1 MFKLKPSFLPKLHIE
16 IERWK
21 YLESMD
27 VYISSYGRFKDKN
40 GEFLSVG
47 ARNNYLV
54 FRGESVHRL
63 VLSTFKPIP
72 GWAGLTVDH
81 LNHNT
86 RDNRVSNLEWV
97 TLAENTRR
105 ARKDEN
111 DNTKTML
118 QKTEE
123 KIKAAEEI
131 KAAEMKAT
139 TANDGIYVVLNGVKL
154 PIDAAC
160 QLMKSDKSLSA
171 DKINTLIKNIKENA
185 KRDYAYGNWKIRG
198 MEAGIPNN

>member
-1 MFKLKPSFLPKLHIE
+1 MKIKIVLPKIHIE

-21 YLESMD
+21 YLKSMD
-27 VYISSYGRFKDKN
+27 VYISSHGRFKDKN
-40 GEFLSVG
+40 GALLSVG
-47 ARNNYLV
+47 AKNNYLV
-54 FRGESVHRL
+54 FRGEYIHRL
-63 VLSTFKPIP
+63 VLSTFKPVP

-97 TLAENTRR
+97 TLTENTRR

-111 DNTKTML
+111 DNSKTML

-123 KIKAAEEI
+123 KIKITEE
-131 KAAEMKAT
+131 KT
-139 TANDGIYVVLNGVKL
+139 TITNNGIFVVLNGVKL
-154 PIDAAC
+154 PIDSAG
-160 QLMKSDKSLSA
+160 QLMKSDKSLNT
-171 DKINTLIKNIKENA
+171 DKINTIIKNIKENA

-198 MEAGIPNN
+198 MEAGIPNG

>member
-1 MFKLKPSFLPKLHIE
+1 MKIKSFLPKLHIE
-16 IERWK
+16 IERWR

-27 VYISSYGRFKDKN
+27 VYISSYGRFKDRN
-40 GEFLSVG
+40 GELLPVG
-47 ARNNYLV
+47 AKNNYLI

-63 VLSTFKPIP
+63 VLSTFKPVP
-72 GWAGLTVDH
+72 GWEGLTVDH

-86 RDNRVSNLEWV
+86 RDNRISNLEWV
-97 TLAENTRR
+97 TLTENMRR
-105 ARKDEN
+105 ARKDEK

-123 KIKAAEEI
+123 KIKVAEEI
-131 KAAEMKAT
+131 KITEEKT
-139 TANDGIYVVLNGVKL
+139 TTINNNIFVILNGVKL
-154 PIDAAC
+154 PIDSAG
-160 QLMKSDKSLSA
+160 QLMKSDKSLSV
-171 DKINTLIKNIKENA
+171 DKINTIIKNIKENA

>member
-1 MFKLKPSFLPKLHIE
+1 MKIKNFLPNIHVE

-21 YLESMD
+21 YLKSMD
-27 VYISSYGRFKDKN
+27 VYISSHGRFKDKN

-47 ARNNYLV
+47 AKNNYLV
-54 FRGESVHRL
+54 FRGEYIHRL
-63 VLSTFKPIP
+63 VLSTFKPVP

-86 RDNRVSNLEWV
+86 RDNRISNLEWV
-97 TLAENTRR
+97 TLAENARR

-118 QKTEE
+118 QKIEE
-123 KIKAAEEI
+123 KIKVTEE
-131 KAAEMKAT
+131 KT
-139 TANDGIYVVLNGVKL
+139 TITNNGIFVVLNGVKL
-154 PIDAAC
+154 PIDGAS
-160 QLMKSDKSLSA
+160 QLMKSDKSLNP
-171 DKINTLIKNIKENA
+171 DKINTIIKNIKENA

>member
-1 MFKLKPSFLPKLHIE
+1 MKIKYFLPKLHIE

-21 YLESMD
+21 YLKSMD
-27 VYISSYGRFKDKN
+27 VYISSQGRFKDKN
-40 GEFLSVG
+40 GNFLSVG
-47 ARNNYLV
+47 AKNNYLV
-54 FRGESVHRL
+54 FRGEYIHRL
-63 VLSTFKPIP
+63 VLSTFKPVP

-97 TLAENTRR
+97 TSAENTRR

-111 DNTKTML
+111 DNSKTML

-123 KIKAAEEI
+123 K
-131 KAAEMKAT
+131 MKIIETENKT
-139 TANDGIYVVLNGVKL
+139 TITNNGIFVILNGVKL
-154 PIDAAC
+154 PIDSAG
-160 QLMKSDKSLSA
+160 QLMKSDKSLST
-171 DKINTLIKNIKENA
+171 DKINTIIRNIKENA

>member
-1 MFKLKPSFLPKLHIE
+1 MKIKNFLPKIHIE

-27 VYISSYGRFKDKN
+27 VYISSLGRFKDKN
-40 GEFLSVG
+40 GKFLSVG
-47 ARNNYLV
+47 AKNNYLV
-54 FRGESVHRL
+54 FRGEYIHRL
-63 VLSTFKPIP
+63 VLSTFKPVP

-86 RDNRVSNLEWV
+86 RDNRISNLEWV
-97 TLAENTRR
+97 TLTENMRR

-111 DNTKTML
+111 DNSKTML

-123 KIKAAEEI
+123 KIKVTEEI
-131 KAAEMKAT
+131 KIAEEKT
-139 TANDGIYVVLNGVKL
+139 TTINNNIFVILNGVKL
-154 PIDAAC
+154 PIDSAG
-160 QLMKSDKSLSA
+160 QLMKSDKSLSV
-171 DKINTLIKNIKENA
+171 DKINTIIKNIKENA

>member
-1 MFKLKPSFLPKLHIE
+1 MKIKNFLPKIHIE

-27 VYISSYGRFKDKN
+27 VYISSYGRFKNRN

-47 ARNNYLV
+47 AKNNYLV
-54 FRGESVHRL
+54 FRGEYIHRL
-63 VLSTFKPIP
+63 VLSAFKPIP

-86 RDNRVSNLEWV
+86 RDNRISNLEWV

-111 DNTKTML
+111 DNSKTML

-123 KIKAAEEI
+123 KIKAAE
-131 KAAEMKAT
+131 AKAT
-139 TANDGIYVVLNGVKL
+139 IANDGIFVTLNGVKL
-154 PIDAAC
+154 PIDAAG
-160 QLMKSDKSLSA
+160 QLMKSDKSLSV
-171 DKINTLIKNIKENA
+171 DKINTIIKNIKENA
-185 KRDYAYGNWKIRG
+185 KRDYVYGIWKIRG
-198 MEAGIPNN
+198 MEAGIPNG

>member
-1 MFKLKPSFLPKLHIE
+1 MKIKNFLPKIHIE

-27 VYISSYGRFKDKN
+27 VYISSLGRFKDKN

-47 ARNNYLV
+47 AKNNYLV
-54 FRGESVHRL
+54 FRGEYIHRL
-63 VLSTFKPIP
+63 ILSTFKPVP

-86 RDNRVSNLEWV
+86 RDNRISNLEWV
-97 TLAENTRR
+97 TLTENMRR

-111 DNTKTML
+111 DNSKTML

-123 KIKAAEEI
+123 KIKVTEEI
-131 KAAEMKAT
+131 KIAEEKT
-139 TANDGIYVVLNGVKL
+139 TTINNNIFVILNGVKL
-154 PIDAAC
+154 PIDSAG
-160 QLMKSDKSLSA
+160 QLMKSDKSLSV
-171 DKINTLIKNIKENA
+171 DKINTIIKNIKENA

>member
-1 MFKLKPSFLPKLHIE
+1 MKIKHFFPKLHIE

-21 YLESMD
+21 YLKSMD
-27 VYISSYGRFKDKN
+27 VYISSYGRFKDNKGN
-40 GEFLSVG
+40 FLSVG
-47 ARNNYLV
+47 AKNNYLV
-54 FRGESVHRL
+54 FRGEYIHRL
-63 VLSTFKPIP
+63 VLSTFKPVP

-111 DNTKTML
+111 DNSKTML

-123 KIKAAEEI
+123 KIKVTEEI
-131 KAAEMKAT
+131 KIAEEKT
-139 TANDGIYVVLNGVKL
+139 TTINNNIFVILNGVKL
-154 PIDAAC
+154 PIDSAG
-160 QLMKSDKSLSA
+160 QLMKSDKSLSV
-171 DKINTLIKNIKENA
+171 DKINTIIKNIKENA